1 MSATSSQSL
10 AALDAIHERL
20 EGARALIEDRFLAG
34 GEALVRANEILSRLL
49 ESVEGIVAAMDDGS
63 AADATSRLVATVS
76 RLKALAENE
85 ASQQE
90 GLEAVV
96 RDGNTIVPLI
106 TDMQKTLSYLN
117 TCAVATRITS
127 AGMPEFA
134 GFADD
139 ILSAVADA
147 SSQVLAFAERVG
159 TLNAQLKA
167 ARNGGETAIAT
178 FSTTVPAVAD
188 ALLAAANTIEHRRR
202 DLCKIA
208 AQAAKVAAGVRTKVA
223 RILSLLQIGDMT
235 RQRIEH
241 VQSGISLFRT
251 LAVTVT
257 ADDAAQAQ
265 SIIGQLLLAQVRA
278 SARDL
283 DDSAREIVSMINGF
297 SQDAAAIMA
306 LRSGSSG
313 FDIQSGKDA
322 IAAIESAIARSSAVV
337 EDIAVP
343 GARQRRPERPRLIPP
358 TISSATW
365 AASAICATSR
375 MIFACLAIN
384 AYLRCYRMGTKGR
397 SVGVIATELSTYA
410 ERLGVS
416 SAGVLQR
423 LSKMKEAATMLSFAE
438 DDGHDELRRE
448 LEGAASVLS
457 EIACRTDRH
466 QDEMLHHGEAVSERI
481 GQLAHE
487 LDFRSNL
494 GDALAASAAMLESV
508 TGHATLEDQNLSVVA
523 TFSDQLYPLYTM
535 ESEREIHR
543 GILTVTHPYTAKTRD
558 DCIHTTQTDDEL
570 FDDALF

>member
-49 ESVEGIVAAMDDGS
+49 DSVEGIVAAMDDGS
-63 AADATSRLVATVS
+63 AAEATSRLAATVS

-147 SSQVLAFAERVG
+147 SSQVQAFAERVG

-167 ARNGGETAIAT
+167 ARSGGEAAIAT
-178 FSTTVPAVAD
+178 FGTTVPAVAD
-188 ALLAAANTIEHRRR
+188 ALLAAANTIEQRRR
-202 DLCKIA
+202 DLGKIA
-208 AQAAKVAAGVRTKVA
+208 AQAAKVADGVRTKVA

-257 ADDAAQAQ
+257 TEDAAQAQ
-265 SIIGQLLLAQVRA
+265 AIIGQLLLAQVRA

-283 DDSAREIVSMINGF
+283 DDGAREIVSMINGF

-313 FDIQSGKDA
+313 FNIQSGKDA
-322 IAAIESAIARSSAVV
+322 IVAIESAIARSSTIV
-337 EDIAVP
+337 EDIAMA
-343 GARQRRPERPRLIPP
+343 GHKAAEARTTTLDTANDLLSNMGSIGNLRNVKDDIR
-358 TISSATW
+358 
-365 AASAICATSR
+365 
-375 MIFACLAIN
+375 CLAIN

-423 LSKMKEAATMLSFAE
+423 LSKMKEAATILSFAE
-438 DDGHDELRRE
+438 DDGHDELRNE
-448 LEGAASVLS
+448 LEGAAAVLS
-457 EIACRTDRH
+457 EIASRTDRH

-481 GQLAHE
+481 SQLAQE

-494 GDALAASAAMLESV
+494 GDALAASAAMLESA
-508 TGHATLEDQNLSVVA
+508 TGYATLKDQNLPLVA
-523 TFSDQLYPLYTM
+523 VFSDRLYPLYTM

-543 GILTVTHPYTAKTRD
+543 GILPVTHVDTAKTRD
-558 DCIHTTQTDDEL
+558 DCVKATQTGDEL